1 MWNLTLKESEYVLR
15 ALVAHGKIRLT
26 QVRQTL
32 NNRQKEIQEL
42 KRRLKALEGF
52 GGHRRESG
60 KVRTPPKRRRRLSPR
75 VRALRRLQGRYMGF
89 VRRLTGAQKA
99 RVKAIREK
107 QGLPAAIRLASSLAR
122 KA

>member
-1 MWNLTLKESEYVLR
+1 VLR
-15 ALVAHGKIRLT
+15 ALVANGKIGLA

-42 KRRLKALEGF
+42 KRRLKALEGLE
-52 GGHRRESG
+52 GNPRGSG
-60 KVRTPPKRRRRLSPR
+60 RARTGPKRRRRLSSR

-89 VRRLTGAQKA
+89 VRRLTDAQKA

-107 QGLPAAIRLASSLAR
+107 QGLPAAIRIASSLAR